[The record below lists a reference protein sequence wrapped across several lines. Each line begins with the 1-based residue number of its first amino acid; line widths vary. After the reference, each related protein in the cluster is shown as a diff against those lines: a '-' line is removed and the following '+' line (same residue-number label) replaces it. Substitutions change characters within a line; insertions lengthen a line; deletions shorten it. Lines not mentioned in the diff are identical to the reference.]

1 MGKYPLV
8 FYCEDISDDIEE
20 ISKKLEIIKSNK
32 FVKEDL
38 FELAVIANKL
48 SAHILEQEIENENE
62 KFDFNY
68 CMYNNRNNYTCF
80 NLEQVD

>member
-48 SAHILEQEIENENE
+48 SAHILEQEIENEN
-62 KFDFNY
+62 
-68 CMYNNRNNYTCF
+68 
-80 NLEQVD
+80 